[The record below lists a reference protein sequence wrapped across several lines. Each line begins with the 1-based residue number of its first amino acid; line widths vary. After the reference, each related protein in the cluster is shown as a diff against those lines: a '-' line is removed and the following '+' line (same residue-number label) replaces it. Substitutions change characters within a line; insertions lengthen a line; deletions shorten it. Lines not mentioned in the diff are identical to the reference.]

1 MNSLLNSQDV
11 RILWVQMILEPENDH
26 HYLHCD
32 DPVFY
37 DHDPDK
43 DHCHNHYAESH
54 DDDVDDDDV
63 DDDDVL
69 SGMYGY
75 QHLLLRDRY
84 HDILQ

>member
-1 MNSLLNSQDV
+1 MNNT
-11 RILWVQMILEPENDH
+11 IGN
-26 HYLHCD
+26 
-32 DPVFY
+32 
-37 DHDPDK
+37 
-43 DHCHNHYAESH
+43 
-54 DDDVDDDDV
+54 DDDADDDADDDDDDD